1 MSIAMNAETG
11 QPLGRDLTPE
21 EEAAQEAWKAD
32 REAKRKSRTKQQRTT
47 PVKHRAGTA
56 ERVERRA
63 FYGKYNPANGVCPEC
78 HMIITA
84 SGACTGCY

>member
-11 QPLGRDLTPE
+11 EPLGRDLTPE
-21 EEAAQEAWKAD
+21 EEVAQEEWKAE
-32 REAKRKSRTKQQRTT
+32 REAKRKSRTQQSRKK
-47 PVKHRAGTA
+47 PVVHRAGTE
-56 ERVERRA
+56 ERWEKKA
-63 FYGKYNPANGVCPEC
+63 LYGKYNPANGVCPEC